1 MELIYQNLN
10 HVFCALLFIGRLGD
24 IVSTYIVTP
33 KLKLEANPI
42 VRKFKYPFA
51 FATIFVCV
59 VPYWNL
65 GFGLAL
71 IVASYLISFLNI
83 SKMWF
88 LKTLGE
94 EDAFK
99 LYIYIAQKSSL
110 KLAISLSIL
119 ACSFLA
125 AIGFICLL
133 FYPHTSD
140 WGFYF
145 GIGIV
150 GFALAIQIHTI
161 FYFKRIFRT
170 AEIDIYKLNIERE

>member
-10 HVFCALLFIGRLGD
+10 HVFCVLLLIGRLGD
-24 IVSTYIVTP
+24 IISTYIVTP
-33 KLKLEANPI
+33 NLKLEANPI
-42 VRKFKYPFA
+42 VRKFRYPFA

-65 GFGLAL
+65 GLGLAL
-71 IVASYLISFLNI
+71 IVASYLVSFLNI

-99 LYIYIAQKSSL
+99 LYLYIAQKSSL
-110 KLAISLSIL
+110 KMAILPSVI

-125 AIGFICLL
+125 AIGAICLL

-145 GIGIV
+145 GIGVI
-150 GFALAIQIHTI
+150 GFALAIQIHTL
-161 FYFKRIFRT
+161 FYFKRIFRAAQT
-170 AEIDIYKLNIERE
+170 DSYRLNFERA